1 MWPPVLQVGKET
13 MVEAPGSPGIRSRWT
28 SSAKSGVGTALAE
41 TSRVWFTISHGIL
54 NEVYYPRVD
63 QACIRDLGLIVTD
76 GVSFF
81 AEEKRDCASVV
92 ESLEDGVPAFLL
104 TSTHLGG
111 RFRIIKR
118 VICDPRSDSVLM
130 QIRLENLG
138 GGDLRLFALLAP
150 HLVNGGAHNTG
161 WRAEYKGHAM
171 LFAEGDGTQLA
182 MGADLPFLASSVGFV
197 GFSDGWQLLS
207 RHFRLTEQYDTAT
220 DGNVALTG
228 ELASGADGLAHLALG
243 FGLSAAEA
251 AFHARKSL
259 QTPFETI
266 LNDYA
271 AGWRAWQASLR
282 SMERRARGHNMYRVS
297 AAILHSHQAPQFPG
311 GIIAS
316 LSIPWG
322 FSKSDDDLGG
332 YHLVWPRDLCE
343 TAGAHLACGSETA
356 VRRILRYLRATQ
368 EADGSWPQNC
378 WLDGSPYWG
387 GVQLDECAF
396 PMLTLDLAW
405 REGALRLPE
414 LPQYWQ
420 MVKSAAGFVM
430 RIGPRTQQ
438 DRWEENAGYS
448 PSTIAVAIAALL
460 AAAEIAEALEIED
473 LPALFRDTA
482 DAWNEQLEDW
492 VYVKDSPLA
501 SEAGVAGYYIR
512 IAPESPE
519 TQGPD
524 LHGLVQVRNHES
536 GTGLVSADAL
546 VATDALALVRF
557 GLRAPDDPRILD
569 TVKVIDRLLKVDLP
583 QGPGWRRYNLDGYG
597 EHEDGRPFD
606 GVGIGRVWP
615 LLAGERAHYALA
627 AGRRAEAESL
637 LETIEAQTSPGGL
650 IPEQVWDA
658 PAIPSRGLAPGEP
671 SGSAMPLVWAHAEY
685 IKLLRSL
692 TDGAVFDMP
701 PHTLRRYVRGKQQA
715 RCRPWRLDCPVAKIP
730 AGRAL
735 RVDLLQASIVRYT
748 RDGWQTQAEIL
759 TRDTGVGL
767 FIAEIPTS
775 GMMPGESVVFTWR
788 DARTG
793 IWDGRDHDVAIVA

>member
-1 MWPPVLQVGKET
+1 
-13 MVEAPGSPGIRSRWT
+13 
-28 SSAKSGVGTALAE
+28 
-41 TSRVWFTISHGIL
+41 
-54 NEVYYPRVD
+54 
-63 QACIRDLGLIVTD
+63 
-76 GVSFF
+76 
-81 AEEKRDCASVV
+81 
-92 ESLEDGVPAFLL
+92 
-104 TSTHLGG
+104 
-111 RFRIIKR
+111 
-118 VICDPRSDSVLM
+118 
-130 QIRLENLG
+130 
-138 GGDLRLFALLAP
+138 
-150 HLVNGGAHNTG
+150 
-161 WRAEYKGHAM
+161 M
-171 LFAEGDGTQLA
+171 LFAQGSGTLLA
-182 MGADLPFLASSVGFV
+182 MAADLPFLASSVGFV

-228 ELASGADGLAHLALG
+228 ELATGADGLAHLALG
-243 FGLSAAEA
+243 FGLTAAEA

-259 QTPFETI
+259 QSPFETI

-297 AAILHSHQAPQFPG
+297 TAILHSHEAPTFPG
-311 GIIAS
+311 GVIAS

-343 TAGAHLACGSETA
+343 TAGALMACGAETA

-396 PMLTLDLAW
+396 PMLLLDLAW
-405 REGALRLPE
+405 REGALRRPE
-414 LPQYWQ
+414 LPAYWP

-430 RIGPRTQQ
+430 RNGPRTKQ
-438 DRWEENAGYS
+438 DRWEENAGYT
-448 PSTIAVAIAALL
+448 PFTIAVAIAALL
-460 AAAEIAEALEIED
+460 GAAEMAEALDIDD

-482 DAWNEQLEDW
+482 DAWNEQIEDW
-492 VYVKDSPLA
+492 VYVKDGPLA
-501 SEAGVAGYYIR
+501 ARGWRRGLLYPHCAG
-512 IAPESPE
+512 IARRP
-519 TQGPD
+519 QGPD
-524 LHGLVQVRNHES
+524 LHGPVQVRNHEVRN
-536 GTGLVSADAL
+536 GARVRRRAGRDRCAGAGALRTARAGRSAH
-546 VATDALALVRF
+546 
-557 GLRAPDDPRILD
+557 PRHGQGHRQAAARS
-569 TVKVIDRLLKVDLP
+569 TCR

-597 EHEDGRPFD
+597 EHADGRPFD

-637 LETIEAQTSPGGL
+637 LATIEAQTSPGGL
-650 IPEQVWDA
+650 IPEQVWDG
-658 PAIPSRGLAPGEP
+658 PPIPSRWLAPGEP

-685 IKLLRSL
+685 VKLLRSL
-692 TDGAVFDMP
+692 ADGAVFDMP
-701 PHTLRRYVRGKQQA
+701 PHTVRRYVRGKQQA
-715 RCRPWRLDCPVAKIP
+715 RCRPWRLDCPVAGLP
-730 AGRAL
+730 AGRVL

-748 RDGWQTQAEIL
+748 RDGWRTQAEIL

-767 FIAEIPTS
+767 FVAEISTQE
-775 GMMPGESVVFTWR
+775 MTAGERVVFTWR

-793 IWDGRDHDVAIVA
+793 VWHGRNHDVAITA